1 MWKRMILVL
10 AVLLFALPA
19 GAQTLTY
26 GLSPTGTRIPV
37 AVDAAGKVIISAA
50 AALGLVQVAGVNG
63 TGVATAAN
71 PFPVRLNAD
80 GTNPMDATHPIAVSA
95 TLGAN
100 LVTNPF
106 WLRIS
111 QDGTTAVGAANPLP
125 VSATMG
131 ANAAGNPIH
140 VQIGDGTTARKP
152 PWAKLD
158 DDDIATNYIAINV
171 AGGNYNLP
179 GAGEWYCVS
188 AQANSACIVC
198 GAAPAANMT
207 TQCTLYVPESGTK
220 CRILTGPVCRV
231 IGPST
236 AGYVRFERLNPA
248 L

>member
-1 MWKRMILVL
+1 MWKRMTLVL
-10 AVLLFALPA
+10 ALLLAALPA
-19 GAQTLTY
+19 GAQTVIY
-26 GLSPTGTRIPV
+26 GFTAAGARMPV
-37 AVDAAGKVIISAA
+37 LVDAAGKVVISAA
-50 AALGLVQVAGVNG
+50 ATLGLVQVAGVNG
-63 TGVATAAN
+63 TSVTTATN

-80 GTNPMDATHPIAVSA
+80 GTHPMDATHPIAVSP

-100 LVTNPF
+100 T
-106 WLRIS
+106 
-111 QDGTTAVGAANPLP
+111 
-125 VSATMG
+125 
-131 ANAAGNPIH
+131 AGNPFL
-140 VQIGDGTTARKP
+140 VQITDGTTARKP

-188 AQANSACIVC
+188 AAGNSACIVC

-207 TQCTLYVPESGTK
+207 TQCTLNVPESGTK
-220 CRILTGPVCRV
+220 CRILTGPVCHV